1 MDTELFVKICTG
13 AMVVGSIGF
22 VVSSIVLL
30 ENSFEIIDE
39 YKKELART
47 QKTNKESEEDSFIFR
62 KN

>member
-13 AMVVGSIGF
+13 AMVAGSIGF

-47 QKTNKESEEDSFIFR
+47 QKTNKESE
-62 KN
+62 

>member
-47 QKTNKESEEDSFIFR
+47 QKTNKESE
-62 KN
+62 